1 MGLFAKKKAQEPS
14 HHHPAVHQQL
24 VAVSFNHVRKD
35 VQNLY
40 EWIRYLHTQNKA
52 QQELINHLSRQV
64 QSHAMR
70 NSAIDEKSQAHI
82 QELRSRIA
90 DMDRKIAALAS
101 RPIEAPQVEPTS
113 EVLTK
118 MSQIVERLEQKAAA
132 PAPVAAPSTSISSL
146 QEKVA
151 KKVQQ
156 NSKEYIKNMI
166 RGLIQKYS
174 KISGLQLRE
183 IVVDEQALCSRSS
196 FYRLLA
202 EVEEEGTVQVLP
214 NGKEK
219 VYSLSSDAV
228 AIQVRN
234 L

>member
-1 MGLFAKKKAQEPS
+1 M
-14 HHHPAVHQQL
+14 
-24 VAVSFNHVRKD
+24 
-35 VQNLY
+35 
-40 EWIRYLHTQNKA
+40 
-52 QQELINHLSRQV
+52 
-64 QSHAMR
+64 QSHALR
-70 NSAIDEKSQAHI
+70 NSAVDEKAQAHI
-82 QELRSRIA
+82 QELRARIA
-90 DMDRKIAALAS
+90 DMDRKIASLSS
-101 RPIEAPQVEPTS
+101 RPIEAPQMEPTS
-113 EVLTK
+113 EVLTR
-118 MSQIVERLEQKAAA
+118 MSQIVERLEQKASA
-132 PAPVAAPSTSISSL
+132 PASSPSISSL

-166 RGLIQKYS
+166 RGLIQKYN

-202 EVEEEGTVQVLP
+202 EVEEEGTVHVLP